1 MTVVRHNQDL
11 GLMSLDLPEGTSLLS
26 QTVGQ
31 KLSHLS
37 SYQNDRKVLVDNR
50 FC

>member
-1 MTVVRHNQDL
+1 MTIVRHNQDL
-11 GLMSLDLPEGTSLLS
+11 GLSLDLPEGTSLLS